1 MTMLDTLLP
10 IGFTRA
16 GTPVFPRRGGSPVG
30 DGDEVGSG
38 GGGGQEAEEQG
49 GVDDEGQSDSG
60 DDDSDNEDEGGEE
73 GLGDAGKKALD
84 DTRKERDRYKGRAR
98 EARDALKPWADLGKE
113 FGLTPDEVRS
123 RLQGKVKDAEG
134 KEVDVDALRREV
146 ETKVRGEFAGK
157 LARSQVTALAA
168 DVLQNSDDAARF
180 LDLSDL
186 DVDEHGNIDADEVKS
201 LLADLVKDRP
211 YLGKAPTKVRKPNGG
226 GGQGNG
232 NSGSGKPAGSV
243 AAGMELWSKTGKKSK
258 V

>member
-1 MTMLDTLLP
+1 MTMLDALLP

-30 DGDEVGSG
+30 EGEEVGPHG
-38 GGGGQEAEEQG
+38 EPNEAEEHSTDDDGQG
-49 GVDDEGQSDSG
+49 DPG
-60 DDDSDNEDEGGEE
+60 DDGDSEDEGGEE

-84 DTRKERDRYKGRAR
+84 DIRKERDRYKGRAR

-243 AAGMELWSKTGKKSK
+243 ADGMKLWSMTGKKSK